1 MIHLTPPA
9 AEFIRAAM
17 LHDNVDPE
25 ETALRLYVS
34 TGGCA
39 GFSFNLEF
47 DDRQRKFD
55 VMFESNGIHILVD
68 KKSLL
73 VTKGTTISYS
83 SKLSDHGLTFE
94 NPQATG
100 SCSCKTSFT
109 IPMTQEEDVFKPTW

>member
-17 LHDNVDPE
+17 IHDKVDPT
-25 ETALRLYVS
+25 ETALRLFVS

-55 VMFESNGIHILVD
+55 VMCESNNIRILVD

-73 VTKGTTISYS
+73 FCKGTTISYS
-83 SKLSDHGLTFE
+83 TELSNHGLTFE
-94 NPQATG
+94 NPLATG
-100 SCSCKTSFT
+100 SCSCKTSFMV
-109 IPMTQEEDVFKPTW
+109 PVPEQEDVFKPTW